1 MKKKSPLRLIS
12 YYGAAVQYSFKWK
25 NMTGAGAEAGVRAGA
40 EVMDKGGAEKEPEPK
55 INDFGSAT
63 LDCAV
68 LIQYLYS
75 D

>member
-1 MKKKSPLRLIS
+1 
-12 YYGAAVQYSFKWK
+12 
-25 NMTGAGAEAGVRAGA
+25 MTGAGAEAGVRAGA